1 MSQSNRTVRAIA
13 TAAAALVSAAAFA
26 QAPAA
31 VTVTTPWSR
40 ATPPRASTAVVYMT
54 VTSVADDR
62 LDGASSPV
70 AAHASVH
77 ESRMD
82 GDVMRM
88 RDVEGGLEL
97 PAGRPVALEPS
108 GYHIM
113 LEGLKHQLKAGET
126 IAVHLTFRH
135 APPLDV
141 QATVLA
147 AGANHAP
154 ATRDAMPGMTMGK

>member
-1 MSQSNRTVRAIA
+1 
-13 TAAAALVSAAAFA
+13 
-26 QAPAA
+26 
-31 VTVTTPWSR
+31 
-40 ATPPRASTAVVYMT
+40 
-54 VTSVADDR
+54 
-62 LDGASSPV
+62 
-70 AAHASVH
+70 
-77 ESRMD
+77 MD
-82 GDVMRM
+82 GNVMRM

-97 PAGRPVALEPS
+97 PAGRPVTLQPS

-154 ATRDAMPGMTMGK
+154 AAHDAMPGMTMGK